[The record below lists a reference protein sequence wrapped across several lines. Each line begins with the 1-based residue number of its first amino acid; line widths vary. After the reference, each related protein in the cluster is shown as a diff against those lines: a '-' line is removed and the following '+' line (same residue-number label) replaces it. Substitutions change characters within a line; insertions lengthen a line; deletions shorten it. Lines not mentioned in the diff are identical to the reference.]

1 MQGVLGYEFD
11 ITTLSDK
18 ARATISEQIRNYRR
32 YEHIIENGDLY
43 RLMSPYDDGKSA
55 FYYITEERDEILVF
69 FYQIKGEDP
78 REYRLKIDVPDGTN
92 WIATMNRDSIYHS
105 FDLNTGLI
113 VRSSAED
120 SYAEMFHFVLDKGGN
135 K

>member
-1 MQGVLGYEFD
+1 
-11 ITTLSDK
+11 
-18 ARATISEQIRNYRR
+18 
-32 YEHIIENGDLY
+32 
-43 RLMSPYDDGKSA
+43 
-55 FYYITEERDEILVF
+55 
-69 FYQIKGEDP
+69 
-78 REYRLKIDVPDGTN
+78 
-92 WIATMNRDSIYHS
+92 MNRDSIYHS